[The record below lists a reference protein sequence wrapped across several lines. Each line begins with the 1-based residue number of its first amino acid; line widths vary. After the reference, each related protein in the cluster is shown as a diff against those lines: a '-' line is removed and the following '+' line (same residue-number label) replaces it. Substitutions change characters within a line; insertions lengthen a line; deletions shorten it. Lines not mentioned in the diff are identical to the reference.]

1 MQHPMLAAEGHSRC
15 RIEIRSSGGWD
26 GLPLEKYARKF
37 ANVADA
43 SVFPHH
49 PQRLADASSISVA
62 TVLTI
67 PPKSGNN
74 DASIGCSAPKRACGQ
89 SEVFGA
95 RNSYGGRRTSIA
107 AAQSKAN
114 VRRAAQIS

>member
-37 ANVADA
+37 ANAADA
-43 SVFPHH
+43 LVFPHH
-49 PQRLADASSISVA
+49 PQRLADACSISVA

-74 DASIGCSAPKRACGQ
+74 DAKYRMLRAQARLWSIRGIRGEKL
-89 SEVFGA
+89 
-95 RNSYGGRRTSIA
+95 
-107 AAQSKAN
+107 
-114 VRRAAQIS
+114 VRRS